1 MDSTFFRL
9 IDADYDRQVYNCIIN
24 PAVEN
29 PKMFEKNRI
38 FTTLDMFPTTLA
50 AMGVTFEGERLGLGT
65 NLFSGVPTLAEE
77 MGLETLTEQVSRHSN
92 YYNYHFLYG
101 H

>member
-9 IDADYDRQVYNCIIN
+9 IDETYDRQVYNCIIN
-24 PAVEN
+24 PAVEDPN
-29 PKMFEKNRI
+29 AFEKNRV

-65 NLFSGVPTLAEE
+65 NLFSGVPTLAEK
-77 MGLETLTEQVSRHSN
+77 MVLEVLTEQISRHSN
-92 YYNYHFLYG
+92 YYTYHFLYG